1 MLLFITNTTPHAI
14 TFQNPFQ
21 YISCCY
27 LSLENVNT
35 LLFDT
40 EFQYISCCYL
50 SNAIGQAYAQIAC
63 FNTSHVVIYPLF
75 YRVERRGQRSFNTSH
90 VVIYLYICRY
100 KSQFR
105 KGFNTSHVVIYPT
118 VLKHFFFSLFPFI
131 PYFKA
136 FSEIL
141 PAFFHFY
148 IFLFIIAQPLVFTG
162 FFRYF
167 QFFQPVKF
175 LQTNTY
181 TLHLQFILSV

>member
-1 MLLFITNTTPHAI
+1 MLLFIKLTI
-14 TFQNPFQ
+14 LIFR
-21 YISCCY
+21 
-27 LSLENVNT
+27 SLVRVSIHLM
-35 LLFDT
+35 LLFIYAVKYNT
-40 EFQYISCCYL
+40 PVVITFQYISCCYL
-50 SNAIGQAYAQIAC
+50 SNIENYGALVPI
-63 FNTSHVVIYPLF
+63 
-75 YRVERRGQRSFNTSH
+75 
-90 VVIYLYICRY
+90 
-100 KSQFR
+100 
-105 KGFNTSHVVIYPT
+105 GFNTSHVVIYPT

-148 IFLFIIAQPLVFTG
+148 IFLFIIVQPLVFTG

-167 QFFQPVKF
+167 QFFQLVKF

>member
-1 MLLFITNTTPHAI
+1 MLFM
-14 TFQNPFQ
+14 
-21 YISCCY
+21 
-27 LSLENVNT
+27 
-35 LLFDT
+35 
-40 EFQYISCCYL
+40 
-50 SNAIGQAYAQIAC
+50 
-63 FNTSHVVIYPLF
+63 
-75 YRVERRGQRSFNTSH
+75 RFNTSH
-90 VVIYLYICRY
+90 VVIYLVIKSWHKCRCIVSIHLMLLFIRSHRRSTAETMQVSIHLMLLFISLIRATKFRFAKVSIHLMLLFIKE
-100 KSQFR
+100 KSR
-105 KGFNTSHVVIYPT
+105 KPVEKKNCFNTSHVVIYPT

-167 QFFQPVKF
+167 QFFQLVKF